1 MSLKK
6 EGIYF
11 RKTAVF
17 LGLLTA
23 SFLLFKCSKNEN
35 QSLDCFDN
43 LSNLISFEAI
53 KDSAKNGFYRFKS
66 NGYFEAIVI
75 SSDVAGQFYG
85 KIVLQ
90 DKEINPR
97 GGLLLSTD
105 LTDSFLWYP
114 EGQKVFLSL
123 KDLYVDQKTLGYS
136 VGSVFSSFGNLSIGR
151 LPVLSTHK
159 QLRPSCESL
168 LIVSPNLKTIASLT
182 ERDLQTFVALDS
194 LLLASEL
201 HGLSFANYQEDTPR
215 IFYDTLGNKIILQN
229 SGYSDFWDTPMPVGL
244 VRISGV
250 LSRKRNQ
257 FEIEIRHLEDVQ
269 FN

>member
-1 MSLKK
+1 MFLENPEIS
-6 EGIYF
+6 F
-11 RKTAVF
+11 RKTIAF
-17 LGLLTA
+17 LGMLTA
-23 SFLLFKCSKNEN
+23 CFLLLKCSKNEN
-35 QSLDCFDN
+35 QSLDCSEDV
-43 LSNLISFEAI
+43 SNLISFEAI
-53 KDSAKNGFYRFKS
+53 KDSAKNGLYRFKS
-66 NGYFEAIVI
+66 ENYLEAVVV

-90 DKEINPR
+90 DKEINPG

-105 LTDSFLWYP
+105 ITNAFLWYP

-136 VGSVFSSFGNLSIGR
+136 VGSVFPSFGNLSIGR

-159 QLRPSCESL
+159 QLRPSCKSQF
-168 LIVSPNLKTIASLT
+168 IAWPNLKTITSLT
-182 ERDLQTFVALDS
+182 ERDLQTFVVVDS
-194 LLLASEL
+194 LLLAPEL
-201 HGLSFANYQEDTPR
+201 QGLSFANYQEDTPR
-215 IFYDTLGNKIILQN
+215 IFHDSLGNKIIIQN
-229 SGYSDFWDTPMPVGL
+229 SGYSDFWDTLLPLGW

-257 FEIEIRHLEDVQ
+257 FEIEIRHLGDVQ

>member
-1 MSLKK
+1 MSLEKT
-6 EGIYF
+6 GISF
-11 RKTAVF
+11 RKTAAF
-17 LGLLTA
+17 LGMLTA
-23 SFLLFKCSKNEN
+23 SFLLLKCSKNEN
-35 QSLDCFDN
+35 QSLDCSEN
-43 LSNLISFEAI
+43 VSNLISFEAI
-53 KDSAKNGFYRFKS
+53 RDSAKNGFYRFKS
-66 NGYFEAIVI
+66 KGYFEAIVV

-105 LTDSFLWYP
+105 LTDAFLWYP

-123 KDLYVDQKTLGYS
+123 KDLYVDQKRLGYS
-136 VGSVFSSFGNLSIGR
+136 VGSVFTSFGNLSIGR

-159 QLRPSCESL
+159 QLRPSCESQ
-168 LIVSPNLKTIASLT
+168 LIASPNLKTIASLT
-182 ERDLQTFVALDS
+182 ERDLQTFVVLDS